1 MIGNIEQAIEDCIK
15 TAVKSGKLGYSI
27 DRIAGY
33 KGEFENI
40 RELLG
45 NCRSAVLIAFGGK
58 TLKRKFDFAREYEAT
73 FLIEVYSRTSTRN
86 EKSARFGNGNDAGAY
101 QMAEDVETLLED
113 NNLNLLSEPLVL
125 QKTTPVFNTGLPG
138 FHTAA
143 FELEFT
149 CAYQTGGA
157 DDDKLESLGRFETL
171 AVNWDTPENADLTI
185 HLPQTEES

>member
-1 MIGNIEQAIEDCIK
+1 MIGKIEQAIEDCIK
-15 TAVKSGKLGYSI
+15 TAVKTGKLGYTI
-27 DRIAGY
+27 ERIAGY

-58 TLKRKFDFAREYEAT
+58 SLKRKFDFGREYETT
-73 FLIEVYSRTSTRN
+73 FLVEVYSRSSTRN
-86 EKSARFGNGNDAGAY
+86 EKSARFGEGNEAGAY
-101 QMAEDVETLLED
+101 QMAEDIEDLLED

-125 QKTTPVFNTGLPG
+125 QKTTPVFNSGLLG

-149 CAYQTGGA
+149 CTYQAGSA
-157 DDDKLESLGRFETL
+157 SDDEIEELGRFETL
-171 AVNWDTPENADLTI
+171 AVNWDAPENADLTI
-185 HLPQTEES
+185 KIPQTEEP